1 MLVTVQWWKHLL
13 VLGFWAV
20 AVLGQ
25 VLGTPSTGRFRP
37 PQLEQTERRVPQVS
51 SGHAAPRGDVGTVG
65 TVAGGAR
72 AAPRGVSCAGRTHPV
87 FGLATAGRDA
97 QVSLSGLQR
106 AVFWA

>member
-13 VLGFWAV
+13 VLGFWAA

-51 SGHAAPRGDVGTVG
+51 SGHAAPWGGVG

-72 AAPRGVSCAGRTHPV
+72 ATPHSVSCAGRTHPV
-87 FGLATAGRDA
+87 FGLERAGRDV

-106 AVFWA
+106 AMFWA